1 MKLRNSIMNTQEDF
15 SQEKIQALKEKVL
28 EQENEILSLREQI
41 RLLTLVK
48 EYDC

>member
-1 MKLRNSIMNTQEDF
+1 MNTQEDF